1 MKNEYCNTTIYD
13 ETHVHYGGK
22 IFFSDF
28 DYRTSLS
35 DLATRILY
43 DLAFDRE
50 CERNGENRNRRREAE
65 RRMA

>member
-43 DLAFDRE
+43 DLAFVVRHLL
-50 CERNGENRNRRREAE
+50 AL
-65 RRMA
+65 